1 MHRYYYHVWYRQ
13 HWTDFRVRLNVILFL
28 ALIHYFEFFLS
39 ELSVFRINWF
49 LEQMIH
55 LKYNTRMQIFG
66 KQAYCVFTITKKNY
80 GEGGDETNADRA

>member
-1 MHRYYYHVWYRQ
+1 
-13 HWTDFRVRLNVILFL
+13 
-28 ALIHYFEFFLS
+28 
-39 ELSVFRINWF
+39 
-49 LEQMIH
+49 MIH